1 MQGHGRGCGE
11 GLVPWRVKPRGEKR
25 NQTPAYVNAE
35 QSSRKVGR
43 GADGETGGRRDGGDQ
58 WNLRHSG
65 SAPEEREA
73 RGRARGTRVPCL
85 AGAAAAAGRTGTPP
99 CLQGAGLP
107 RRPARP
113 RLEQGLEQPGGAGAA
128 PALAMPVMSALPAR
142 KVKGAGANHSPSVL
156 PAGIR
161 QRRGSGAALPAK

>member
-1 MQGHGRGCGE
+1 MQGHGRGRGE

-35 QSSRKVGR
+35 QQEGGARGVTGKLGGEGMAGTSGTSDTLAQPRRSGKRGDRHGGR
-43 GADGETGGRRDGGDQ
+43 GFPAWLGRR
-58 WNLRHSG
+58 LR
-65 SAPEEREA
+65 
-73 RGRARGTRVPCL
+73 L
-85 AGAAAAAGRTGTPP
+85 AGQAPLRACREQASLAGRPGPAPP
-99 CLQGAGLP
+99 GA
-107 RRPARP
+107 
-113 RLEQGLEQPGGAGAA
+113 AA

-161 QRRGSGAALPAK
+161 QRRGSRAALPAK